1 MNWVL
6 GGLLVL
12 MKSAVTK
19 ISKLSCKTDE
29 EIKQDMFYFHMTLI
43 SHMYQNFGKWDMDFS
58 DVEAVKEAAL
68 RLVWDVS
75 ASSRD
80 GFTAV
85 NLRSQYSRQEV
96 SRQMNQ
102 VNLENPFRNSN
113 RKKIKC

>member
-1 MNWVL
+1 
-6 GGLLVL
+6 
-12 MKSAVTK
+12 
-19 ISKLSCKTDE
+19 
-29 EIKQDMFYFHMTLI
+29 MTLI

-96 SRQMNQ
+96 SRTDESGKSGKSF
-102 VNLENPFRNSN
+102 LGISN